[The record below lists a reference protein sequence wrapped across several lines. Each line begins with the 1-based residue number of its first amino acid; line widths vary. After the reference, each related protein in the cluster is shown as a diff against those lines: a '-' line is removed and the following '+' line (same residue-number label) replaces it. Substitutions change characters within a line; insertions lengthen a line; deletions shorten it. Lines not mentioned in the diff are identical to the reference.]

1 MKLRHTVI
9 RANHNML
16 INTLFRGT
24 MMYYTHDLFR
34 QSLINFPCIKA
45 ESDVDNCCECPRL
58 LENDSKVKK
67 KVWNV
72 RFIPSHHTTLDVYGK
87 HPSL

>member
-67 KVWNV
+67 GMECK
-72 RFIPSHHTTLDVYGK
+72 IHTEPSHNIRRLW
-87 HPSL
+87 